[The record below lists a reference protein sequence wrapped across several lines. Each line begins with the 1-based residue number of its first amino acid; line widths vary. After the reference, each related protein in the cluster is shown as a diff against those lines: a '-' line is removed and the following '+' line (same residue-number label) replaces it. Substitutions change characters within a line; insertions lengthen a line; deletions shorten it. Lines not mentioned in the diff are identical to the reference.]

1 MQQLRAF
8 ILMLQFMT
16 RYPIP
21 LHIDFTAEHFVQG
34 MKWMPLVGL
43 LAALPAAAGFWAAH
57 VVFGQEVAAVVAV
70 LLLITVTGGLH
81 LDGIAD
87 TADGLFSYRSR
98 ERMLEIMRDSTL
110 GTNGVIA
117 VVLTILLKYIL
128 LHNIPGNMAVLTV
141 LLTPVLGRVALTWHS
156 AVAQY
161 ARVERGIGDYVN
173 QTGLLQAGAATLL
186 SLILIAAILALWGF
200 DGLPIVVMLV
210 ALHLPPICLAVCFA
224 LYLKRRLG
232 GITGDTIGA
241 SIEMAEILSLFVFLL
256 IWKYCL

>member
-1 MQQLRAF
+1 MKAL
-8 ILMLQFMT
+8 ILMIQFMT

-21 LHIDFTAEHFVQG
+21 VQVEFTAERFVQG

-43 LAALPAAAGFWAAH
+43 LAALPATAGFMLADGLLGREIAAI
-57 VVFGQEVAAVVAV
+57 VAV
-70 LLLITVTGGLH
+70 IFLITVTGGLH

-117 VVLTILLKYIL
+117 LVLTILLKYIFL
-128 LHNIPGNMAVLTV
+128 CNIPGTGGVPAV

-156 AVAQY
+156 AVASY
-161 ARVERGIGDYVN
+161 AREERGIGDYVN
-173 QTGLLQAGAATLL
+173 QTGLGQAAAATLMSL
-186 SLILIAAILALWGF
+186 VLVTSILILWGVQPS
-200 DGLPIVVMLV
+200 LVPLVVLI
-210 ALHLPPICLAVCFA
+210 LHLPPILLAVLFA
-224 LYLKRRLG
+224 VYLKRRLG

-241 SIEMAEILSLFVFLL
+241 SIELAEILSFLVFLL
-256 IWKYCL
+256 VWKFLL